1 MFGNKGLLA
10 LHASWTACSIY
21 VPAHLGRFALHL
33 TAITLFAVKSLRG
46 QARTTAHVEPWGL
59 AGDRRYL
66 VVDPQGKFVT
76 QRECPALATLDAVP
90 DGDGLTLTGAGLPPL
105 GIAPPGL
112 EAETLN
118 VTVWRDSVT
127 ARRVGPSA
135 DAWLAAALGRPCRLV
150 YMDRP
155 DRARP
160 ADPAFARPEDRVSFA
175 DGFPLLIAS
184 SASLDDL
191 NGRLVEPVGM
201 DRFRA
206 NLVVAGAAPW
216 AEDDW
221 RHLRIGPVRF
231 ETVKP
236 CGRCIMTTTDQRSG
250 ARHPGFEPIRTLQT
264 FRRDRQG
271 QVIFGQNLVPRSEGS
286 VSVGDAV
293 EVLAG

>member
-1 MFGNKGLLA
+1 MA
-10 LHASWTACSIY
+10 LRTDWTACSIY
-21 VPAHLGRFALHL
+21 VPAAFGRFALHL
-33 TAITLFAVKSLRG
+33 TDITLFAVKSLRG
-46 QARTTAHVEPWGL
+46 QACTTARVEPWGL

-66 VVDPQGKFVT
+66 VVDPRGKFLT
-76 QRECPALATLDAVP
+76 QRECPALAKLDAVP
-90 DGDGLTLTGAGLPPL
+90 DGHGLTLTGAGLPPL
-105 GIAPPGL
+105 GIVPPGA

-118 VTVWRDSVT
+118 VTVWQDSVT
-127 ARRVGPSA
+127 ARCVDPLA
-135 DAWLAAALGRPCRLV
+135 DAWLEAALGRPCRLV

-155 DRARP
+155 DQARP

-191 NGRLVEPVGM
+191 NRRLVEPVGM

-216 AEDDW
+216 NEDGW
-221 RHLRIGPVRF
+221 RHLRIGPVLF
-231 ETVKP
+231 EAVKP

-250 ARHPGFEPIRTLQT
+250 ARHAGFEPIRTLQK

-271 QVIFGQNLVPRSEGS
+271 QVIFGQNLVPRSGGH
-286 VSVGDAV
+286 VTVGDPV
-293 EVLAG
+293 ELLAG